1 MSRTLDVMLD
11 DALWADV
18 EAGTEALVE
27 EWLVSPGATVQ
38 AGQHLATV
46 VLVKSSHEVTAPCAG
61 VLEAIAVPPEATF
74 ARGVALATVREA

>member
-1 MSRTLDVMLD
+1 MSLTDVTLD

-27 EWLVSPGATVQ
+27 EWLVAPGAAVQ

-46 VLVKSSHEVTAPCAG
+46 VLVKSSHEVTAPVSG
-61 VLEAIAVPPEATF
+61 VVEQIAVPAEATF
-74 ARGVALATVREA
+74 ARGVALAQLRGA